1 MSYTTQELTA
11 VLQKYKSGK
20 ASLERRVIAA
30 ENWWKLRNR
39 FEEQRRSGTA
49 AGEDFRSVSGW
60 LHNVIVSKHADAM
73 EAYPEPLIL
82 PREPDDR
89 GEAALLSA
97 VLPCIL
103 EQNAFERTWS
113 EAMWQKLKTG
123 TAVYRVG
130 WDSEKLGGLGDISI
144 ERVDLLNIFWEPG
157 VSDIQRSKFVF
168 CTHLEDNEEL
178 EEQFP
183 QLRGRLRGSPFT
195 ATRFLYD
202 DAVSLEGKST
212 VVEAYYRRKRGGR
225 TVLHYVKYVGD
236 TVLYST
242 EEEGDISAPQG
253 AAPLRGSGAE
263 RRRGLRSGE
272 TASMEKTV
280 CSADHS
286 FPHWQSPDHGD
297 PSVSLSLDSSPKR
310 GAKGVDQD
318 SPAPQGAAPLRG
330 SGAERRRGLQSGETA
345 SMEKTARSADHSFP
359 HWHSSDHGDPSVSL
373 SLDSS
378 PKRGA
383 KGVDEEPL
391 APRFAA
397 EVSERVSLAPQ
408 GAAPLRGS
416 GAERRRG
423 LQSGETASME
433 KTARSADNSFPH
445 RQSLSHGDPSV
456 SLSLDS
462 SPKRG
467 AKGGDAALSVSLA
480 LDSSPEGGAKYTPY
494 SPTPA
499 PAPGLYAH
507 GRYPFVLDPLFPV
520 EGSPCGYGFVD
531 LCHNNQTAIDLMRS
545 AIIKNTVVGAT
556 PRYFQRI
563 DGSVN
568 EEEFADLSR
577 PLVHV
582 SGNLGEDSL
591 RQIGFSP
598 LSGVYMDVL
607 NSSIQELRETSGNTE
622 TSTGNISSGVTAAS
636 AIAALQEASGKGSRD
651 ATRSAYLA
659 YAEIIELCIELIRQ
673 FYGLPRSFRIAG
685 RSGAEEYIR
694 FSNLG
699 LGAREERCGAAPV
712 FDVKVSAQKRSAY
725 SRLSQNELAMELYRM
740 GIFSDGH
747 ELEALSCLQMME
759 FDGRDELINRI
770 NAALGLRERLDEL
783 QKYKALALAFARR
796 YRPDMAAGLLGED
809 AAPAASG
816 EAVQQDVVA
825 PESAPEPSAER
836 LAHETAQRV
845 PAPQLP

>member
-11 VLQKYKSGK
+11 VLQKYKAGK
-20 ASLERRVIAA
+20 QSLERRVIAA

-39 FEEQRRSGTA
+39 FEEDKRPGAASSG
-49 AGEDFRSVSGW
+49 DFRAVSGW

-242 EEEGDISAPQG
+242 EGEGAIPAPQGAAEVSERVPLAPQG
-253 AAPLRGSGAE
+253 AAPIRGSGAE

-297 PSVSLSLDSSPKR
+297 PSVSLALDSSPKR
-310 GAKGVDQD
+310 GAKGV
-318 SPAPQGAAPLRG
+318 
-330 SGAERRRGLQSGETA
+330 
-345 SMEKTARSADHSFP
+345 
-359 HWHSSDHGDPSVSL
+359 
-373 SLDSS
+373 
-378 PKRGA
+378 
-383 KGVDEEPL
+383 
-391 APRFAA
+391 
-397 EVSERVSLAPQ
+397 
-408 GAAPLRGS
+408 
-416 GAERRRG
+416 
-423 LQSGETASME
+423 
-433 KTARSADNSFPH
+433 
-445 RQSLSHGDPSV
+445 
-456 SLSLDS
+456 
-462 SPKRG
+462 
-467 AKGGDAALSVSLA
+467 DAALSVSLA

-651 ATRSAYLA
+651 ATRSSYLA

-740 GIFSDGH
+740 GIFSGGH

-809 AAPAASG
+809 AAPAALSEG
-816 EAVQQDVVA
+816 A
-825 PESAPEPSAER
+825 PEDVTAPKIAPEPSAER

>member
-1 MSYTTQELTA
+1 MSYTPQELTA
-11 VLQKYKSGK
+11 VLQKYKAGK
-20 ASLERRVIAA
+20 QSLERRVIAA

-39 FEEQRRSGTA
+39 FEEDKRPGAASSG
-49 AGEDFRSVSGW
+49 DFRAVSGW

-73 EAYPEPLIL
+73 EAYPEPVIL

-89 GEAALLSA
+89 AEAELLSA
-97 VLPCIL
+97 VVPCIL

-113 EAMWQKLKTG
+113 DAMWQKLKTG
-123 TAVYRVG
+123 TAAYRVG
-130 WDSEKLGGLGDISI
+130 WDPDKLGGLGDISI
-144 ERVDLLNIFWEPG
+144 ERVDLLNLFWEPG
-157 VSDIQRSKFVF
+157 IADIHRSKFVF
-168 CTHLEDNEEL
+168 FTHLEDNDEL
-178 EEQFP
+178 EEEFP
-183 QLRGRLRGSPFT
+183 QLRGRLRGNPFT

-202 DAVSLEGKST
+202 DAVSLDGKST
-212 VVEAYYRRKRGGR
+212 VVEAYYRRKRAGR

-242 EEEGDISAPQG
+242 EEGEGDTTVGDGTENVPCEVDSAI
-253 AAPLRGSGAE
+253 APNAI
-263 RRRGLRSGE
+263 
-272 TASMEKTV
+272 
-280 CSADHS
+280 
-286 FPHWQSPDHGD
+286 
-297 PSVSLSLDSSPKR
+297 
-310 GAKGVDQD
+310 
-318 SPAPQGAAPLRG
+318 
-330 SGAERRRGLQSGETA
+330 
-345 SMEKTARSADHSFP
+345 
-359 HWHSSDHGDPSVSL
+359 
-373 SLDSS
+373 
-378 PKRGA
+378 
-383 KGVDEEPL
+383 
-391 APRFAA
+391 
-397 EVSERVSLAPQ
+397 
-408 GAAPLRGS
+408 
-416 GAERRRG
+416 
-423 LQSGETASME
+423 
-433 KTARSADNSFPH
+433 
-445 RQSLSHGDPSV
+445 
-456 SLSLDS
+456 
-462 SPKRG
+462 
-467 AKGGDAALSVSLA
+467 
-480 LDSSPEGGAKYTPY
+480 
-494 SPTPA
+494 
-499 PAPGLYAH
+499 GLYAH

-651 ATRSAYLA
+651 ATRSSYLA

-740 GIFSDGH
+740 GIFSGGH

-770 NAALGLRERLDEL
+770 IAALGFRERLDEL

-809 AAPAASG
+809 AAPAALSEG
-816 EAVQQDVVA
+816 AQEDVTA
-825 PESAPEPSAER
+825 PEPAPEPSAER

>member
-1 MSYTTQELTA
+1 M
-11 VLQKYKSGK
+11 
-20 ASLERRVIAA
+20 
-30 ENWWKLRNR
+30 
-39 FEEQRRSGTA
+39 
-49 AGEDFRSVSGW
+49 
-60 LHNVIVSKHADAM
+60 
-73 EAYPEPLIL
+73 
-82 PREPDDR
+82 
-89 GEAALLSA
+89 
-97 VLPCIL
+97 
-103 EQNAFERTWS
+103 RT
-113 EAMWQKLKTG
+113 
-123 TAVYRVG
+123 
-130 WDSEKLGGLGDISI
+130 LGDGGAKPG
-144 ERVDLLNIFWEPG
+144 RVP
-157 VSDIQRSKFVF
+157 
-168 CTHLEDNEEL
+168 
-178 EEQFP
+178 
-183 QLRGRLRGSPFT
+183 
-195 ATRFLYD
+195 
-202 DAVSLEGKST
+202 
-212 VVEAYYRRKRGGR
+212 
-225 TVLHYVKYVGD
+225 
-236 TVLYST
+236 
-242 EEEGDISAPQG
+242 
-253 AAPLRGSGAE
+253 
-263 RRRGLRSGE
+263 
-272 TASMEKTV
+272 
-280 CSADHS
+280 
-286 FPHWQSPDHGD
+286 SPD
-297 PSVSLSLDSSPKR
+297 P
-310 GAKGVDQD
+310 
-318 SPAPQGAAPLRG
+318 
-330 SGAERRRGLQSGETA
+330 
-345 SMEKTARSADHSFP
+345 
-359 HWHSSDHGDPSVSL
+359 
-373 SLDSS
+373 
-378 PKRGA
+378 
-383 KGVDEEPL
+383 
-391 APRFAA
+391 
-397 EVSERVSLAPQ
+397 
-408 GAAPLRGS
+408 
-416 GAERRRG
+416 
-423 LQSGETASME
+423 
-433 KTARSADNSFPH
+433 
-445 RQSLSHGDPSV
+445 
-456 SLSLDS
+456 
-462 SPKRG
+462 
-467 AKGGDAALSVSLA
+467 AALSVSLS

-499 PAPGLYAH
+499 PTPGLYAH

-699 LGAREERCGAAPV
+699 LGAREERSGAAPV

-809 AAPAASG
+809 AAPAALSEG
-816 EAVQQDVVA
+816 AQEDVTAQKIA